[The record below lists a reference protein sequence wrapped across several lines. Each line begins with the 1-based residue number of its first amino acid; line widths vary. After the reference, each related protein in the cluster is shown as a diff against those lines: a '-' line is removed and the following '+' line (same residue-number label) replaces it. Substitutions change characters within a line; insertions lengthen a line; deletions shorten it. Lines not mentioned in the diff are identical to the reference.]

1 MTCNSDRAITNGVDS
16 RKEIGQGVQELYH
29 KQKPSNIDV
38 LSVQGSSNG
47 SSGYTAFP
55 SHSCPGTLCC
65 LMCLRSAAGE
75 VHSAPQHPVSLGC
88 SEQLWSGRKERVR
101 SWNSEEGLGSV
112 TGLKVGRIQKRC
124 GGRSSGMAAWALAD
138 CHPPGGEHR
147 SFPAKSQG
155 LWLPGELLASSWKL
169 YWEN

>member
-47 SSGYTAFP
+47 SSGCTAFP

-65 LMCLRSAAGE
+65 LTCLRSAAGE

-112 TGLKVGRIQKRC
+112 TGLRNL
-124 GGRSSGMAAWALAD
+124 SGKNS
-138 CHPPGGEHR
+138 ET
-147 SFPAKSQG
+147 
-155 LWLPGELLASSWKL
+155 LWGSEQWDGSLGSG
-169 YWEN
+169 